1 MDLKLKTIT
10 FADVAANYVWHVWQR
25 FTAVLKPLKFNWFK
39 VTAAVF
45 YFCYLNKIFLQMYE
59 AIPVAAAEL
68 TAAGVKVYSHQQTSS
83 FIAWWLA
90 YIAANAVFYKV
101 FPLVIDYVTPTVT
114 AVQSEFIPLKVL
126 TKLADEGSLVSAIGG
141 VLSPIKPY
149 QVADID
155 TEIKRP
161 IAGSRHN
168 EQEVFLSGLP
178 NWYAV
183 TDGKLYRL
191 VVTAPPL
198 PFKVRSKR
206 G

>member
-39 VTAAVF
+39 VTAAIF
-45 YFCYLNKIFLQMYE
+45 YFCYLNKIFLQMYQ
-59 AIPVAAAEL
+59 AILIAATEL
-68 TAAGVKVYSHQQTSS
+68 TAAGVKVYPHQQTSS
-83 FIAWWLA
+83 FTAWWLA

-101 FPLVIDYVTPTVT
+101 VPLIIDYVTPTVT
-114 AVQSEFIPLKVL
+114 VRQAEFIPLKTL
-126 TKLADEGSLVSAIGG
+126 TDLAANGSLVGAIGG

-161 IAGSRHN
+161 IAGSKYN
-168 EQEVFLSGLP
+168 EQEVFILGLP

-183 TDGKLYRL
+183 SDGEIIPISAYNPSPT
-191 VVTAPPL
+191 V
-198 PFKVRSKR
+198 
-206 G
+206 

>member
-1 MDLKLKTIT
+1 MDLKTHTIT

-39 VTAAVF
+39 VTAGVM
-45 YFCYLNKIFLQMYE
+45 YFLLINKLFNEMLQ
-59 AIPVAAAEL
+59 AIPVSATEL
-68 TAAGVKVYSHQQTSS
+68 TAAGVKVYPHQQTSS

-90 YIAANAVFYKV
+90 YIVTNAVFYV
-101 FPLVIDYVTPTVT
+101 VMPLVIDYVTPTET
-114 AVQSEFIPLKVL
+114 TEKAEYIPLKVL
-126 TKLADEGSLVSAIGG
+126 TELASSGSLVGAVGG

-149 QVADID
+149 QVAGID

-168 EQEVFLSGLP
+168 EQEVFLAGLP

-183 TDGKLYRL
+183 TDGEIIPISSYNPSPT
-191 VVTAPPL
+191 V
-198 PFKVRSKR
+198 
-206 G
+206 

>member
-10 FADVAANYVWHVWQR
+10 FADVAANYVWHIWQR
-25 FTAVLKPLKFNWFK
+25 FTAVLRPIKFNWFK

-183 TDGKLYRL
+183 TDGNIVPISTYSPSPT
-191 VVTAPPL
+191 V
-198 PFKVRSKR
+198 
-206 G
+206 

>member
-1 MDLKLKTIT
+1 
-10 FADVAANYVWHVWQR
+10 
-25 FTAVLKPLKFNWFK
+25 
-39 VTAAVF
+39 
-45 YFCYLNKIFLQMYE
+45 
-59 AIPVAAAEL
+59 
-68 TAAGVKVYSHQQTSS
+68 
-83 FIAWWLA
+83 
-90 YIAANAVFYKV
+90 
-101 FPLVIDYVTPTVT
+101 VIDYVTPTVT

-183 TDGKLYRL
+183 TDGNIVQISSYNPSPT
-191 VVTAPPL
+191 V
-198 PFKVRSKR
+198 
-206 G
+206 

>member
-1 MDLKLKTIT
+1 MDLKIATIT

-25 FTAVLKPLKFNWFK
+25 ITTALKPLKFNWFK
-39 VTAAVF
+39 VAFAVF
-45 YFCYLNKIFLQMYE
+45 YFCYLNKIFLQMYQ
-59 AIPVAAAEL
+59 AILIAATEL
-68 TAAGVKVYSHQQTSS
+68 TAAGVKVYPHQQTSS

-101 FPLVIDYVTPTVT
+101 VPLIIDYVTPTVT
-114 AVQSEFIPLKVL
+114 VRQAEFIPLKTL
-126 TKLADEGSLVSAIGG
+126 TDLAANGSLVGAIGG

-161 IAGSRHN
+161 IAGSKYN
-168 EQEVFLSGLP
+168 EQEVFLAGLP

-183 TDGKLYRL
+183 TDGEIIPISAYNPSPT
-191 VVTAPPL
+191 V
-198 PFKVRSKR
+198 
-206 G
+206 

>member
-10 FADVAANYVWHVWQR
+10 FADVAANYVWHIWQR

-183 TDGKLYRL
+183 TDGNIVQISSYNPSPT
-191 VVTAPPL
+191 V
-198 PFKVRSKR
+198 
-206 G
+206 

>member
-1 MDLKLKTIT
+1 MDLKTHTIT

-39 VTAAVF
+39 VTAGVM
-45 YFCYLNKIFLQMYE
+45 YFLLINKLFNEMLQ
-59 AIPVAAAEL
+59 AIPIAATEL
-68 TAAGVKVYSHQQTSS
+68 TAAGVKVYPHQQTSS

-90 YIAANAVFYKV
+90 YIAANIVFYFVVTKM
-101 FPLVIDYVTPTVT
+101 IDYITPTVT
-114 AVQSEFIPLKVL
+114 TEKAEYIPLKVL
-126 TKLADEGSLVSAIGG
+126 TELASSGSLVGAVGG

-168 EQEVFLSGLP
+168 EQEVFLAGLP

-183 TDGKLYRL
+183 TDGEIIPISSYNPSPT
-191 VVTAPPL
+191 V
-198 PFKVRSKR
+198 
-206 G
+206 

>member
-10 FADVAANYVWHVWQR
+10 FADVAANYVWHIWQR

-59 AIPVAAAEL
+59 AIPVAATEL
-68 TAAGVKVYSHQQTSS
+68 TAAGVKVYPHQQTSS
-83 FIAWWLA
+83 FIFWWLA
-90 YIAANAVFYKV
+90 YVAANAVFYKV
-101 FPLVIDYVTPTVT
+101 VPLIIDYVTPTVT
-114 AVQSEFIPLKVL
+114 VRQAEFIPLKTL
-126 TKLADEGSLVSAIGG
+126 TDLAANGSLVSAIGG

-161 IAGSRHN
+161 IAGSKYN
-168 EQEVFLSGLP
+168 EQEVFILGLP

-183 TDGKLYRL
+183 SDGEIIPISAYNPSPT
-191 VVTAPPL
+191 V
-198 PFKVRSKR
+198 
-206 G
+206 

>member
-45 YFCYLNKIFLQMYE
+45 YFCYLNKIFLQMYQ
-59 AIPVAAAEL
+59 AIPIAAAEL

-101 FPLVIDYVTPTVT
+101 FPLVIGYVTPTVT
-114 AVQSEFIPLKVL
+114 TEKAEYIPLKVL
-126 TKLADEGSLVSAIGG
+126 TELASSGSLVGAVGG

-155 TEIKRP
+155 IEIKRP
-161 IAGSRHN
+161 IAGSKHN
-168 EQEVFLSGLP
+168 EQEVYLAGLP

-183 TDGKLYRL
+183 TDGNIVQISSYNPSPT
-191 VVTAPPL
+191 V
-198 PFKVRSKR
+198 
-206 G
+206 

>member
-45 YFCYLNKIFLQMYE
+45 YFCYLNKIFLQMYQ
-59 AIPVAAAEL
+59 AIPIAAAEL

-101 FPLVIDYVTPTVT
+101 LPLMIGYVTPTVT
-114 AVQSEFIPLKVL
+114 TEKAEFIPLKVL
-126 TKLADEGSLVSAIGG
+126 TELASSGSLVSA
-141 VLSPIKPY
+141 VLAVFYHLLNRIKLPTLI
-149 QVADID
+149 Q
-155 TEIKRP
+155 K
-161 IAGSRHN
+161 
-168 EQEVFLSGLP
+168 LS
-178 NWYAV
+178 
-183 TDGKLYRL
+183 DR
-191 VVTAPPL
+191 
-198 PFKVRSKR
+198 
-206 G
+206 

>member
-1 MDLKLKTIT
+1 MDLKIATIT

-25 FTAVLKPLKFNWFK
+25 ITTALKPLKFNWFK
-39 VTAAVF
+39 VAFAVF

-59 AIPVAAAEL
+59 AIPVAATQL
-68 TAAGVKVYSHQQTSS
+68 TAAGVKVYPHQQTSS

-90 YIAANAVFYKV
+90 YIAANAVFYV
-101 FPLVIDYVTPTVT
+101 VMPLIIDYVTPTVT
-114 AVQSEFIPLKVL
+114 VRQAEFIPLKTL
-126 TKLADEGSLVSAIGG
+126 TDLAANGSLVGAIGG

-161 IAGSRHN
+161 IAGSKYN
-168 EQEVFLSGLP
+168 EQEVFILGLP

-183 TDGKLYRL
+183 SDEIGRASCRER
-191 VVTAPPL
+191 V
-198 PFKVRSKR
+198 
-206 G
+206 

>member
-10 FADVAANYVWHVWQR
+10 FADVAANYVWHIWQR

-59 AIPVAAAEL
+59 AIPTAATEL
-68 TAAGVKVYSHQQTSS
+68 TAAGVKVYPHQQTSS
-83 FIAWWLA
+83 FIFWWLA
-90 YIAANAVFYKV
+90 YVAANAVFYKV
-101 FPLVIDYVTPTVT
+101 VPLIIDYVTPTVT
-114 AVQSEFIPLKVL
+114 VRQAEFIPLKTL
-126 TKLADEGSLVSAIGG
+126 TDLAANGSLVSAIGG

-161 IAGSRHN
+161 IAGSKYN
-168 EQEVFLSGLP
+168 EQEVFILGLP

-183 TDGKLYRL
+183 SDGEIIPISAYNPSPT
-191 VVTAPPL
+191 V
-198 PFKVRSKR
+198 
-206 G
+206 

>member
-1 MDLKLKTIT
+1 MDLKIATIT
-10 FADVAANYVWHVWQR
+10 FADVAANYAYHVWQR

-39 VTAAVF
+39 VAFAVF
-45 YFCYLNKIFLQMYE
+45 YFCYLNKIFLQMYQ
-59 AIPVAAAEL
+59 AILIAATEL
-68 TAAGVKVYSHQQTSS
+68 TAAGVKVYPHQQTSS

-101 FPLVIDYVTPTVT
+101 VPLIIDYVTPTVT
-114 AVQSEFIPLKVL
+114 VRQAEFIPLKTL
-126 TKLADEGSLVSAIGG
+126 TDLAANGSLVGAIGG

-161 IAGSRHN
+161 IAGSKYN
-168 EQEVFLSGLP
+168 EQEVFILGLP

-183 TDGKLYRL
+183 SDGEIIPISAYNPSPT
-191 VVTAPPL
+191 V
-198 PFKVRSKR
+198 
-206 G
+206 

>member
-10 FADVAANYVWHVWQR
+10 FADVAANYVWHVWTR
-25 FTAVLKPLKFNWFK
+25 IKDVLKPLKFNWFK

-183 TDGKLYRL
+183 TDGEI
-191 VVTAPPL
+191 L
-198 PFKVRSKR
+198 PISTYSPSPTV
-206 G
+206 

>member
-1 MDLKLKTIT
+1 MELKLKTIT
-10 FADVAANYVWHVWQR
+10 FADVAANYAYHVWQR
-25 FTAVLKPLKFNWFK
+25 FTTALKPLKFNWFK
-39 VTAAVF
+39 LTAGVM
-45 YFCYLNKIFLQMYE
+45 YFLFMNKLFNEMLQ
-59 AIPVAAAEL
+59 AIPVSATEL
-68 TAAGVKVYSHQQTSS
+68 TAAGVKVYPHQQTGS

-114 AVQSEFIPLKVL
+114 AVQSEYIPLKVL

-183 TDGKLYRL
+183 TDGNIVQISSYSHSPT
-191 VVTAPPL
+191 V
-198 PFKVRSKR
+198 
-206 G
+206 

>member
-1 MDLKLKTIT
+1 MDLKTYTVT
-10 FADVAANYVWHVWQR
+10 FADVAAGYVSHVWQR
-25 FTAVLKPLKFNWFK
+25 FTTVLRPLKFNWFK
-39 VTAAVF
+39 VTAAIF

-59 AIPVAAAEL
+59 AIPIAATEL
-68 TAAGVKVYSHQQTSS
+68 TAAGVKVYPHQQTSS

-114 AVQSEFIPLKVL
+114 VQKSEFIPLKVL

-161 IAGSRHN
+161 MAGSRYN
-168 EQEVFLSGLP
+168 EQEVFIAGLP
-178 NWYAV
+178 NWYVV
-183 TDGKLYRL
+183 TDGEIIPISSYSPSPT
-191 VVTAPPL
+191 V
-198 PFKVRSKR
+198 
-206 G
+206 

>member
-10 FADVAANYVWHVWQR
+10 FADVAANYVWHIWQR

-59 AIPVAAAEL
+59 AIPVSATEL

-183 TDGKLYRL
+183 TDGNIVQISSYSHSPT
-191 VVTAPPL
+191 V
-198 PFKVRSKR
+198 
-206 G
+206 